1 MSNDLEKIA
10 NWNNI
15 QYRKTLEA
23 LILNIPVPVTITRR
37 GFVAK
42 KSTVDFAGLV
52 KGGIFIAYD
61 AKECMSKTSF
71 PLANIKDH
79 QLAYLR
85 MVRDMGGIAFFMI
98 HFKALY
104 NNKVFITPISFVDRY
119 WLGNG
124 RKSIPVKEFKSELLV
139 DIRNYLERVLFL
151 FKEGKM

>member
-1 MSNDLEKIA
+1 MANDLEKIA
-10 NWNNI
+10 NYRNI
-15 QYRKTLEA
+15 QYRKKLEA

-52 KGGIFIAYD
+52 KGGTFIAYD

-79 QLAYLR
+79 QLTYLR

-98 HFKALY
+98 HFKAVY
-104 NNKVFITPISFVDRY
+104 SNKVFLTPISFVDTY

-124 RKSIPVKEFKSELLV
+124 RKSMPIKEFKSELLV
-139 DIRNYLERVLFL
+139 DINDYLHHALLL
-151 FKEGKM
+151 FKKGKL